1 MSRFLLLWVMI
12 WILNNFEYDKFPYA
26 VDTLT
31 CNLPHISYTRSFKMQ
46 PKQFWVSKE
55 IAIVVFISNTL
66 GPNFIEK
73 LIRLN
78 LNLDISY
85 IF

>member
-31 CNLPHISYTRSFKMQ
+31 CNLPHISNTRSFKMQ

-78 LNLDISY
+78 LNLYISY